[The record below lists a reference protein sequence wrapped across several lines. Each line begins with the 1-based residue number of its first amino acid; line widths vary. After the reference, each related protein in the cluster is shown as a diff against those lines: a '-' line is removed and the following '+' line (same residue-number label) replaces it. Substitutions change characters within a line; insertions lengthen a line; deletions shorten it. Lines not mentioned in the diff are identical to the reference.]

1 MLRDWI
7 PSFLDEMNKV
17 ASLDKKEKRNRALRY
32 AAVGAVASPFIRGAS
47 NLIEKGRIVP
57 ESSKPVRWLLG
68 SLAAGTLAG
77 TVPSIRK
84 EVDKR
89 AKRERHGK

>member
-1 MLRDWI
+1 MLQDWM

-17 ASLDKKEKRNRALRY
+17 ASLEKKERRNRALRY
-32 AAVGAVASPFIRGAS
+32 AAVGALASPVIRGTS
-47 NLIEKGRIVP
+47 HLIEKGRIIP
-57 ESSKPVRWLLG
+57 DTSKPLRWLLG

-89 AKRERHGK
+89 SKGKHHGK